1 MLNLEILNVI
11 GLVFLKGKLLEP
23 QSLTGVSCPVTA
35 GLWKVW
41 GKTES
46 WFPIQA
52 PQGREN
58 LFRMGKKVEI

>member
-1 MLNLEILNVI
+1 MLNLEISNVI
-11 GLVFLKGKLLEP
+11 GLVFLKGKLLER
-23 QSLTGVSCPVTA
+23 QTLTGVSCPVTE

-52 PQGREN
+52 PQEREN
-58 LFRMGKKVEI
+58 KFRMGKKVEI